1 MSDDLKLTYAL
12 LIDLRTKLSKLG
24 IFPTVEVFYF
34 SQVGRFVSNLSTY
47 CPWTSKQFDIWM
59 TSFKLIGALEGL
71 ESVGFAS

>member
-1 MSDDLKLTYAL
+1 
-12 LIDLRTKLSKLG
+12 
-24 IFPTVEVFYF
+24 VFYC